1 MVTVDEKGNV
11 WKKAG
16 KKPAELFLLAHAH
29 EPRVARY
36 AVMTLMGGRASS
48 RLPCVKTETLGSAVQ
63 LI

>member
-1 MVTVDEKGNV
+1 ME
-11 WKKAG
+11 KAG

-36 AVMTLMGGRASS
+36 AVMILMGGRASS